1 MSQNEILNRAAGTL
15 LGLAA
20 GDALGAGYEFGPPLP
35 DDASVGMIG
44 GGTFD
49 WAPGEWTDD
58 TSMAI
63 PIARVLA
70 RGGLDKLDP
79 RESEAGLD
87 EIVKAWAEWARTAKD
102 VGTQTRAVLALM
114 PTPTAANARQAAKA
128 VHDHTG
134 RSGGNGSLMRTAPVA
149 LAYLDDPDALA
160 VAARTISDLTHYEQD
175 AGDACV
181 LWSLAIRH
189 AVVTGELDV
198 RVGIRWLDADRQQ
211 RWLDII
217 DVAEQ
222 RQPRDFENNGWV
234 VEALQGA
241 WSAIHHSTVSINAGF
256 ADAVERAVRGGR
268 DTDTVAA
275 IAGSLAGAAAGAGGI
290 PQQWRDIVHGW
301 PGLRGDDLVEL
312 AEAVVTRR

>member
-1 MSQNEILNRAAGTL
+1 MTHPHSANRAAGTL

-20 GDALGAGYEFGPPLP
+20 GDALGAGYEFGPPLL

-63 PIARVLA
+63 PIARVLVG
-70 RGGLDKLDP
+70 GGLDTAFGLLDQ
-79 RESEAGLD
+79 RNASGLD
-87 EIVKAWAEWARTAKD
+87 EIVSAWASWARDAKD
-102 VGTQTRAVLALM
+102 VGTQTRAVLGLM
-114 PTPTAANARQAAKA
+114 NAPTATNARAAAKA

-149 LAYLDDPDALA
+149 LAYLDDPVALA
-160 VAARTISDLTHYEQD
+160 EAARTISDLTHYEQD

-181 LWSLAIRH
+181 LWSMAIRH
-189 AVVTGELDV
+189 AVLTGELHV

-211 RWLDII
+211 RWRDII

-241 WSAIHHSTVSINAGF
+241 WSAIHHSTGF

-275 IAGSLAGAAAGAGGI
+275 IAGSLAGAAAGADGI

-301 PGLRGDDLVEL
+301 PGLRGEDLAEL
-312 AEAVVTRR
+312 AEAIVSRR